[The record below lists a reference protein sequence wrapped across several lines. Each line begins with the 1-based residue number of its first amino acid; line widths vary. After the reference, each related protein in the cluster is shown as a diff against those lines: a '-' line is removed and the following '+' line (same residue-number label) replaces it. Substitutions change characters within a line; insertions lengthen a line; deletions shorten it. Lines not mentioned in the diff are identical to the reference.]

1 MSSPTDTKPMRR
13 TLRLFDV
20 VCIGLNAIVGSG
32 VFALPDDLY
41 RELGLWSP
49 LAFVLCLLG
58 LWPVALCYAEAAS
71 RVDSTG
77 GPFVYASEA
86 FGSRTGFVVGW
97 MCFANSLFSFAAV
110 ASAAAAYL
118 GRLVPV
124 MATPESAKLAAVSLI
139 AIFAALNYL
148 GARPGALA
156 IDTFTVAKFSVLIIV
171 TVALV
176 PHIPL
181 TRVELLTAAPGPT
194 LGGLAAATFM
204 AVFAAQGFETAPV
217 PAGETHRPQRNIPLA
232 VLSSLAAAS
241 LLYIC
246 VQTALAL
253 AYPNLGH
260 RTDTPL
266 ADAALSFS
274 PALGTLVAFGALV
287 SMLGFVS
294 GSALGT
300 PRYLYAAAEAGHLPG
315 SLSSLHPRFGSPHRA
330 TILTAL
336 AAMAF
341 TIPFDYRSLIGMSNV
356 TVSVQY
362 FATCAAVI
370 AFRRRSSSSARLSW
384 LRRFVPVLGCA
395 VSLWILTEAS
405 GPELLWS
412 SVALLVGLLLRAL
425 SLRAN
430 FVRRA

>member
-181 TRVELLTAAPGPT
+181 TRVELLTAAT
-194 LGGLAAATFM
+194 
-204 AVFAAQGFETAPV
+204 
-217 PAGETHRPQRNIPLA
+217 RK
-232 VLSSLAAAS
+232 
-241 LLYIC
+241 
-246 VQTALAL
+246 
-253 AYPNLGH
+253 
-260 RTDTPL
+260 
-266 ADAALSFS
+266 
-274 PALGTLVAFGALV
+274 
-287 SMLGFVS
+287 
-294 GSALGT
+294 
-300 PRYLYAAAEAGHLPG
+300 
-315 SLSSLHPRFGSPHRA
+315 
-330 TILTAL
+330 
-336 AAMAF
+336 
-341 TIPFDYRSLIGMSNV
+341 
-356 TVSVQY
+356 
-362 FATCAAVI
+362 
-370 AFRRRSSSSARLSW
+370 RLSVKKSP
-384 LRRFVPVLGCA
+384 RIAP
-395 VSLWILTEAS
+395 
-405 GPELLWS
+405 
-412 SVALLVGLLLRAL
+412 
-425 SLRAN
+425 
-430 FVRRA
+430 